1 VTSPHPDQ
9 ASVGEG
15 AASAGAADAAESA
28 GTAAG
33 AAAESGGAA
42 SGAAA
47 GGAYDPR
54 RRVAAGDEARLSLVI
69 LRDVAIGAGLLSLF
83 AGAEGWATV
92 SPLKLASLLSVVDG
106 LLVGVATAALVHEW
120 GHFVGARLGGG
131 HAPLKPLKQILPLYD
146 FDYAN
151 DDGRGFLWMSYGGNI
166 AHVALVLI
174 YLAFAWTGSV
184 GTVALVSGAFGFAVF
199 SSMVEIPVIQQ
210 ARRGVPGMEA
220 LGVIPKDFVSRYLPW
235 ALGAA
240 FAAYVVL

>member
-1 VTSPHPDQ
+1 MTSPHPDQ
-9 ASVGEG
+9 ASQGEG
-15 AASAGAADAAESA
+15 SAPAGAQ
-28 GTAAG
+28 
-33 AAAESGGAA
+33 AAAE
-42 SGAAA
+42 

-54 RRVAAGDEARLSLVI
+54 RRVAARDEARLSLVI
-69 LRDVAIGAGLLSLF
+69 LRDVAVGAGLLSLF

-92 SPLKLASLLSVVDG
+92 SPLKIASLLSVVDG
-106 LLVGVATAALVHEW
+106 LLVGVATGALVHEW

-131 HAPLKPLKQILPLYD
+131 HAPLKPLKQFLPLYD

-166 AHVALVLI
+166 AHAALVLL
-174 YLAFAWTGSV
+174 YLGFVWTGSV

-199 SSMVEIPVIQQ
+199 SSLVEIPVIQQ

-220 LGVIPKDFVSRYLPW
+220 LAVIPKDFVSRYLPW